1 MSGKVFLV
9 GAGPG
14 DPELITVKAA
24 RCLAMADVVV
34 YDFLA
39 NPELLSLAPQNTEM
53 IYVGKKGGDHTMTQE
68 KINELL
74 CTLTQNGKT
83 VVRLKGGDPYVFGR
97 GSEEATALDDL
108 GLDFEVVPGITS
120 AVAAASYAGI
130 PVTDRRHTTEVA
142 FITGHEDPNKAES
155 TINWP
160 SLAGMGSLVF
170 LMGVKNLPN
179 ICKQLVAHGKA
190 PDTPAACVRWG
201 TTSRQ
206 QTVSGTLADLAEK
219 VAEAGIKPPAI
230 TIVGGVVGLRDR
242 LNWFERLPMFGKKVL
257 VTRARKQASKL
268 STGLRAIGAEVIECP
283 TIEIMPL
290 PEPRQIEWA
299 ARHAGDYDWI
309 LFTSVNGVEP
319 FFTALKNIGRDVRA
333 LYNVKIAAIGPA
345 TAQALSGMGLTCD
358 VTARTFVAEGLLEA
372 LGEYDLKGKKVLIP
386 RAAQAREVLPE
397 TLQDRGALV
406 DVVAAYETMIPIG
419 SGTKIAQA
427 MEDGLDVITFTAS
440 STVRNMMR
448 MLDEQSRA
456 DLVKASHDNEITIAS
471 IGPVTSETAREH
483 GLKVHL
489 EPEVY
494 TIPDLIAALRAHF
507 SAS

>member
-1 MSGKVFLV
+1 MSGKVYLV

-14 DPELITVKAA
+14 DPDLITVKAA
-24 RCLAMADVVV
+24 RCLAQADTVV

-39 NPELLSLAPQNTEM
+39 NPELLALAPQGADM
-53 IYVGKKGGDHTMTQE
+53 IYVGKKGGDHTMTQD

-74 CTLTQNGKT
+74 CTLAQNGKT

-97 GSEEATALDDL
+97 GGEEATALDDL

-142 FITGHEDPNKAES
+142 FITGHEDPDKSES
-155 TINWP
+155 TINWQ
-160 SLAGMGSLVF
+160 SLAGIGSLVF

-179 ICKQLVAHGKA
+179 ICAQLIEHGKSL
-190 PDTPAACVRWG
+190 DTPAACVRWG

-206 QTVSGTLADLAEK
+206 QTVSGTLADLADK
-219 VAEAGIKPPAI
+219 VAQAGIKPPAV
-230 TIVGGVVGLRDR
+230 TIVGGVVGLRER
-242 LNWFERLPMFGKKVL
+242 LNWFERLPMFGKRVL

-268 STGLRAIGAEVIECP
+268 SAGLRAIGAEVVECP

-290 PEPRQIEWA
+290 PEPRQLEWA
-299 ARHAGDYDWI
+299 ARHAGDYDWV

-333 LYNVKIAAIGPA
+333 LCNVKIAAIGPA
-345 TAQALSGMGLTCD
+345 TAQALSDMGLTCD
-358 VTARTFVAEGLLEA
+358 IIARTFVAEGLLEA
-372 LGEYDLKGKKVLIP
+372 LGDQDLKGKKVLIP

-406 DVVAAYETMIPIG
+406 DVVAAYETIVPVG
-419 SGTKIAQA
+419 SREKIAGA
-427 MEDGLDVITFTAS
+427 MDEGLDVITFTAS

-448 MLDEQSRA
+448 LLDEDKRA
-456 DLVKASHDNEITIAS
+456 ALAKASHSDEITIAS
-471 IGPVTSETAREH
+471 IGPVTSATAREY

-489 EPEVY
+489 EPEAY
-494 TIPDLIAALRAHF
+494 TIPDLIEALRAHS

>member
-1 MSGKVFLV
+1 MSGKVYLV

-24 RCLAMADVVV
+24 RCLAQADTVV

-39 NPELLSLAPQNTEM
+39 NPELLGLAPQNAEM

-74 CTLTQNGKT
+74 CTLAGSGKT

-97 GSEEATALDDL
+97 GGEEATALNDL
-108 GLDFEVVPGITS
+108 GLAFEVVPGVSS

-130 PVTDRRHTTEVA
+130 PVTDRRHATEVA
-142 FITGHEDPNKAES
+142 FITGHEDPEKPES
-155 TINWP
+155 TINW
-160 SLAGMGSLVF
+160 SALAGMGSLVF

-179 ICKQLVAHGKA
+179 ICEQLMAHGKA

-219 VAEAGIKPPAI
+219 VAQAGIKPPAV
-230 TIVGGVVGLRDR
+230 TIVGGVVGLRER
-242 LNWFERLPMFGKKVL
+242 LNWFERLPLFGKKVL

-268 STGLRAIGAEVIECP
+268 STGLRAVGADVVECP

-290 PEPRQIEWA
+290 PEPRQLEWA
-299 ARHAGDYDWI
+299 ARHAGDYDWV

-333 LYNVKIAAIGPA
+333 LRDVKIAAIGPA
-345 TAQALSGMGLTCD
+345 TAQALSDMGLTCD

-372 LGEYDLKGKKVLIP
+372 LGEHNLKGKKVLIP
-386 RAAQAREVLPE
+386 RAAQARQVLPE

-406 DVVAAYETMIPIG
+406 DVVAAYETMIPMG
-419 SGTKIAQA
+419 SRQKIAQA

-448 MLDEQSRA
+448 LLDEEKQA
-456 DLVKASHDNEITIAS
+456 QLVAASQNDEITIAS
-471 IGPVTSETAREH
+471 IGPVTSQTAREY
-483 GLKVHL
+483 GFKVHL
-489 EPEVY
+489 EPVAY
-494 TIPDLIAALRAHF
+494 TIPDLIAALTAHF

>member
-1 MSGKVFLV
+1 MSGKVYLV

-24 RCLAMADVVV
+24 RCLAQADTVV

-39 NPELLSLAPQNTEM
+39 NPELLALAPQNAEM

-74 CTLTQNGKT
+74 CTLAKNGKT

-108 GLDFEVVPGITS
+108 GLAFEVVPGVTS

-130 PVTDRRHTTEVA
+130 PVTDRRHATEVA
-142 FITGHEDPNKAES
+142 FVTGHEDPDKPES
-155 TINWP
+155 TINW
-160 SLAGMGSLVF
+160 SALAGIGSLVF

-179 ICKQLVAHGKA
+179 ICQQLVAHGKA

-206 QTVSGTLADLAEK
+206 QTVSGTLADLADK
-219 VAEAGIKPPAI
+219 VAQAGIKPPAV
-230 TIVGGVVGLRDR
+230 TIVGGVVGLRER

-268 STGLRAIGAEVIECP
+268 STGLRAIGAEVVECP

-290 PEPRQIEWA
+290 PEPRQLEWA

-309 LFTSVNGVEP
+309 LFTSVNGVDP

-333 LYNVKIAAIGPA
+333 LCSVKIAAIGPA
-345 TAQALSGMGLTCD
+345 TAQALSDMGLTCD

-372 LGEYDLKGKKVLIP
+372 LGEHNLAGKKVLIP
-386 RAAQAREVLPE
+386 RAAQARQVLPE

-406 DVVAAYETMIPIG
+406 DVVAAYETMIPMG
-419 SGTKIAQA
+419 SREKIAGA

-448 MLDEQSRA
+448 LLDDEKRDQLIA
-456 DLVKASHDNEITIAS
+456 ASQNDEITIAS
-471 IGPVTSETAREH
+471 IGPVTSQTAREY
-483 GLKVHL
+483 GFKVHL
-489 EPEVY
+489 EPDAY
-494 TIPDLIAALRAHF
+494 TIPDLIAALKAHF